1 MAPEPTTAPSP
12 IADAT
17 PPATAAPST
26 TSRRR
31 PPSRQLSP
39 YEQLRNEVTEGI
51 KNARLDPE
59 TDPTGVAQFVRGA
72 IDQWQSV
79 ARKGLEGKE
88 LLVRPDEMAERI
100 LRYVLEYGPLTG
112 PLDDPGVEEI
122 FIEGDDIFYIDGG
135 GYMRGVSEATTAE
148 ENLAVVRRLL
158 QDAGREVTEREP
170 MIQARVLDGTVRLGV
185 VIPPIADKLSVT
197 IRKYTMRNET
207 LSLLVGRDS
216 MDQGV
221 AEILWASVRA
231 GLGILVCGRP
241 GAGKTTLLNALLR
254 AVPPTMVVRCVE
266 EIRELSAPVMAGS
279 YYQTRPAG
287 ADGDVAAEVTL
298 RDLVKICLGMRP
310 DLLVVGEVRGAEAF
324 ELVRAGNAGCGVIAT
339 VHANNP
345 ADALAALRDTA
356 IMAGE
361 NVAPSQVQS
370 TFQRMFHLVV
380 FVDREELAFDEQ
392 GGAPIRRQ
400 VMEVAAL
407 MPNAGGE
414 DFLLQPI
421 FTRDRIGEPLR
432 WTEADPPETTVGRL
446 DAILK
451 RSDSSTA
458 QLLRGVPANVVP
470 VGERAEPPLSPP
482 PPQRNVGRH
491 NPYQVPVVPDVNL
504 SVDKSDRP

>member
-1 MAPEPTTAPSP
+1 MAPVEIELMSDWTA
-12 IADAT
+12 
-17 PPATAAPST
+17 
-26 TSRRR
+26 SRRR
-31 PPSRQLSP
+31 AATRVLSP

-51 KNARLDPE
+51 KTARIDPELDP
-59 TDPTGVAQFVRGA
+59 DGVRAFVDEA
-72 IDQWQSV
+72 IESWQRV
-79 ARKGLEGKE
+79 ARKGLDGKE
-88 LLVRPDEMAERI
+88 LLARPEEMAARL
-100 LRYVLEYGPLTG
+100 LRYVLDYGALTG
-112 PLDDPGVEEI
+112 PLSDPGVEEI

-135 GYMRGVSEATTAE
+135 GYMRGVSEVTTAA

-158 QDAGREVTEREP
+158 QDSGREVTEREP
-170 MIQARVLDGTVRLGV
+170 MVQARVLDGTVRLGV
-185 VIPPIADKLSVT
+185 VIPPIADVLSVT

-207 LSLLVGRDS
+207 LSLLVSRDS
-216 MDQGV
+216 MDLRV
-221 AEILWASVRA
+221 AELLWAGVRS

-287 ADGDVAAEVTL
+287 ADGDVSAEVTL

-339 VHANNP
+339 VHSNNP

-356 IMAGE
+356 IMAGD

-380 FVDREELAFDEQ
+380 FVDREELSYDEQ

-400 VMEVAAL
+400 VMEVSAL
-407 MPNAGGE
+407 MPNAGGD
-414 DFLLQPI
+414 DFLLQPL
-421 FTRDRIGEPLR
+421 FARDRIGEQLR
-432 WTEADPPETTVGRL
+432 WTEADPPEPTVVRL
-446 DAILK
+446 DAALK
-451 RSDSSTA
+451 RYGSSTSK
-458 QLLRGVPANVVP
+458 LLRGVPANVVAREDP
-470 VGERAEPPLSPP
+470 AEHQLAPRPPGSSPL
-482 PPQRNVGRH
+482 GRRR
-491 NPYQVPVVPDVNL
+491 PTAPAPDVPTVSL
-504 SVDKSDRP
+504 SVEKGSNR

>member
-1 MAPEPTTAPSP
+1 MKNEPTT
-12 IADAT
+12 
-17 PPATAAPST
+17 
-26 TSRRR
+26 RRR
-31 PPSRQLSP
+31 ATLRSLSP

-51 KNARLDPE
+51 KDARLDPE
-59 TDPTGVAQFVRGA
+59 TDPQSVRDFVNTA

-79 ARKGLEGKE
+79 ARKGLDGKE
-88 LLVRPDEMAERI
+88 LLVRPEEMAERI
-100 LRYVLEYGPLTG
+100 LRYILEYGPLTD
-112 PLDDPGVEEI
+112 PLNDPGVEEI

-135 GYMRGVSEATTAE
+135 GYMRGVSEVTMAD

-158 QDAGREVTEREP
+158 QDSGREVTERDP
-170 MIQARVLDGTVRLGV
+170 MVQARVLDGTVRLGA

-207 LSLLVGRDS
+207 LSLLVARDS
-216 MDQGV
+216 MDQRV
-221 AEILWASVRA
+221 AELLWAAVRT
-231 GLGILVCGRP
+231 GLGVLVCGRP

-287 ADGDVAAEVTL
+287 ADGDVSAEVSL

-339 VHANNP
+339 VHSNNP
-345 ADALAALRDTA
+345 YDALSALRDTA
-356 IMAGE
+356 IMAGD
-361 NVAPSQVQS
+361 NVAPRQVQS

-407 MPNAGGE
+407 MPNAAGE
-414 DFLLQPI
+414 DFLLQPL
-421 FTRDRIGEPLR
+421 FVRERIGEPLR
-432 WTEADPPETTVGRL
+432 WTEADPPDTTITRL
-446 DAILK
+446 DATLK
-451 RSDSSTA
+451 RYDSSTA
-458 QLLRGVPANVVP
+458 DLLRGTPANVVP
-470 VGERAEPPLSPP
+470 TSEATEQILGPRPPLRP
-482 PPQRNVGRH
+482 RRR
-491 NPYQVPVVPDVNL
+491 NPYPVPVIPDVSL
-504 SVDKSDRP
+504 STERPNQ

>member
-1 MAPEPTTAPSP
+1 MATEMAV
-12 IADAT
+12 
-17 PPATAAPST
+17 
-26 TSRRR
+26 SRRR
-31 PPSRQLSP
+31 PSRRILSP

-51 KNARLDPE
+51 KDARLDPE
-59 TDPTGVAQFVRGA
+59 LDPAGVRTFVQAA
-72 IDQWQSV
+72 IEQWQSV

-88 LLVRPDEMAERI
+88 LLVRPEEMAERI
-100 LRYVLEYGPLTG
+100 LRFVLEYGPLTG
-112 PLDDPGVEEI
+112 PLGDPGVEEI

-135 GYMRGVSEATTAE
+135 GYMRGISEATMAD

-158 QDAGREVTEREP
+158 QDSGREVTEREP

-216 MDQGV
+216 MDQRV
-221 AEILWASVRA
+221 AELLWAGVRA

-287 ADGDVAAEVTL
+287 ADGDVSAEVTL
-298 RDLVKICLGMRP
+298 RDLVRVCLGMRP

-345 ADALAALRDTA
+345 FDALSALRDTA

-361 NVAPSQVQS
+361 NVAPTQVQS
-370 TFQRMFHLVV
+370 TFQRMFDLVV
-380 FVDREELAFDEQ
+380 FVDREELAFEDQ

-400 VMEVAAL
+400 VLEVSSL
-407 MPNAGGE
+407 MPNASGE
-414 DFLLQPI
+414 DFLLQPL
-421 FTRDRIGEPLR
+421 FVRDRIGEPLR
-432 WTEADPPETTVGRL
+432 WTEADPPDITTARL
-446 DAILK
+446 DTILK
-451 RSDSSTA
+451 RHGSSTA
-458 QLLRGVPANVVP
+458 NLLRGIPANVVAI
-470 VGERAEPPLSPP
+470 GEAPDSYLRPRPAATGPKR
-482 PPQRNVGRH
+482 RN
-491 NPYQVPVVPDVNL
+491 PWPVPVVPDVNL
-504 SVDKSDRP
+504 SSERGGQR

>member
-1 MAPEPTTAPSP
+1 MTNEGTTQ
-12 IADAT
+12 
-17 PPATAAPST
+17 
-26 TSRRR
+26 RRR
-31 PPSRQLSP
+31 VNQRTLSP

-59 TDPTGVAQFVRGA
+59 ADPSGVAEFTRTA

-88 LLVRPDEMAERI
+88 LLVRPEEMTERI

-112 PLDDPGVEEI
+112 PLNDPGVEEI
-122 FIEGDDIFYIDGG
+122 FIEGDDIFFIDGG
-135 GYMRGVSEATTAE
+135 GYMRGVNEVTMAD

-158 QDAGREVTEREP
+158 QDSGREVTEREP
-170 MIQARVLDGTVRLGV
+170 MVQARVLGGTVRLGV

-216 MDQGV
+216 MDLRL

-241 GAGKTTLLNALLR
+241 GSGKTTLLNALLR
-254 AVPPTMVVRCVE
+254 AIPPTMVVRCVE

-287 ADGDVAAEVTL
+287 ADGDVSAEVSL
-298 RDLVKICLGMRP
+298 RDLVKVCLGMRP

-339 VHANNP
+339 VHSNNP
-345 ADALAALRDTA
+345 FDAMSALRDTA
-356 IMAGE
+356 IMAGD
-361 NVAPSQVQS
+361 NVAPGQVQS
-370 TFQRMFHLVV
+370 TFQRMFDLVV
-380 FVDREELAFDEQ
+380 FVDREELAFDDQ

-407 MPNAGGE
+407 MPNASGE

-421 FTRDRIGEPLR
+421 FVRDRIGEPLR
-432 WTEADPPETTVGRL
+432 WTEADPPEATVSRL
-446 DAILK
+446 DAALK
-451 RSDSSTA
+451 RHDSSTS
-458 QLLRGVPANVVP
+458 QLLRGMPANVVP
-470 VGERAEPPLSPP
+470 IGEAVETLLSPR
-482 PPQRNVGRH
+482 PQNRGTRGTTP
-491 NPYQVPVVPDVNL
+491 NPVPAVPDVNL
-504 SVDKSDRP
+504 SVERGSGQ

>member
-1 MAPEPTTAPSP
+1 MSP
-12 IADAT
+12 K
-17 PPATAAPST
+17 PST
-26 TSRRR
+26 RRR
-31 PPSRQLSP
+31 RTDRVLSP

-59 TDPTGVAQFVRGA
+59 LDPSGVREFVLGA
-72 IDQWQSV
+72 IEQWQSV
-79 ARKGLEGKE
+79 ARQGLDGKE
-88 LLVRPDEMAERI
+88 LLARPEEMAERI
-100 LRYVLEYGPLTG
+100 LRYVLEYGPLTA
-112 PLDDPGVEEI
+112 PLSDPGVEEI

-135 GYMRGVSEATTAE
+135 GYMRGVSEVTTAD

-158 QDAGREVTEREP
+158 QDSGREVTEREP
-170 MIQARVLDGTVRLGV
+170 MVQARVLDGTVRLGV

-207 LSLLVGRDS
+207 LSLLVVRDS
-216 MDQGV
+216 MDLRV
-221 AEILWASVRA
+221 AELLWAAVRS

-287 ADGDVAAEVTL
+287 ADGDVAAEVSL
-298 RDLVKICLGMRP
+298 RDLVRTCLGMRP

-339 VHANNP
+339 VHSNNP
-345 ADALAALRDTA
+345 FDALSALRDTA
-356 IMAGE
+356 IMAGG
-361 NVAPSQVQS
+361 NVAPTQVQS

-400 VMEVAAL
+400 VMEVSAL
-407 MPNAGGE
+407 MPNASGE
-414 DFLLQPI
+414 DFLLQPL
-421 FTRDRIGEPLR
+421 FVRERIGEPLR
-432 WTEADPPETTVGRL
+432 WTETDPADTTIARL
-446 DAILK
+446 DATLK
-451 RSDSSTA
+451 RYESSTA
-458 QLLRGVPANVVP
+458 QLLRGTPANVVP
-470 VGERAEPPLSPP
+470 RDDAVENQLAPRPPVKPTRRRGSFP
-482 PPQRNVGRH
+482 
-491 NPYQVPVVPDVNL
+491 VPVVPSVSL
-504 SVDKSDRP
+504 SVEPGTDR

>member
-1 MAPEPTTAPSP
+1 MTSEMA
-12 IADAT
+12 
-17 PPATAAPST
+17 

-31 PPSRQLSP
+31 AVQRALSP

-59 TDPTGVAQFVRGA
+59 TDPDSVSQFVEAG

-88 LLVRPDEMAERI
+88 LLVRPEEMAERI
-100 LRYVLEYGPLTG
+100 VRFILEYGPLTG
-112 PLDDPGVEEI
+112 PLSDPGVEEI
-122 FIEGDDIFYIDGG
+122 FIEGDDIFFIDGG
-135 GYMRGVSEATTAE
+135 GYMRGVNEVTMAD

-170 MIQARVLDGTVRLGV
+170 MVQARVLDGTVRLGV

-207 LSLLVGRDS
+207 LSLLVSRDS
-216 MDQGV
+216 MDQTV
-221 AEILWASVRA
+221 AELLWAAVRS

-241 GAGKTTLLNALLR
+241 GSGKTTLLNALLR

-287 ADGDVAAEVTL
+287 ADGDVSAEVNL
-298 RDLVKICLGMRP
+298 RDLVRTCLGMRP

-339 VHANNP
+339 VHSNNP
-345 ADALAALRDTA
+345 FDALSALRDTA

-380 FVDREELAFDEQ
+380 FVDREELAFEDQ
-392 GGAPIRRQ
+392 GGSPIRRQ
-400 VMEVAAL
+400 IMEVASL
-407 MPNAGGE
+407 MPNAAGE

-421 FTRDRIGEPLR
+421 FARERIGEPLR
-432 WTEADPPETTVGRL
+432 WTEADPPEPAVARL
-446 DAILK
+446 DATLK
-451 RSDSSTA
+451 RYDSSTTK
-458 QLLRGVPANVVP
+458 LLRGTPANVVP
-470 VGERAEPPLSPP
+470 IGEPVEQILSPRP
-482 PPQRNVGRH
+482 ATARARRR
-491 NPYQVPVVPDVNL
+491 NPYPVPVVPGVSL
-504 SVDKSDRP
+504 SVERSGGR

>member
-1 MAPEPTTAPSP
+1 MSREPA
-12 IADAT
+12 
-17 PPATAAPST
+17 

-31 PPSRQLSP
+31 TVSRVLSP
-39 YEQLRNEVTEGI
+39 YEQLRNEVTDGI

-59 TDPTGVAQFVRGA
+59 VDPEGVGRFVESA

-79 ARKGLEGKE
+79 ARKGLDGKE
-88 LLVRPDEMAERI
+88 LLARPDEMAERI
-100 LRYVLEYGPLTG
+100 LRYVLEYGPLTA
-112 PLDDPGVEEI
+112 PLQDPGVEEI
-122 FIEGDDIFYIDGG
+122 FIEGDDVFYIDGG
-135 GYMRGVSEATTAE
+135 GYMRGVSEVTTAE
-148 ENLAVVRRLL
+148 ENMAVVRRLL

-170 MIQARVLDGTVRLGV
+170 MVQARVLDGTVRLGV

-216 MDQGV
+216 MDQRL
-221 AEILWASVRA
+221 AELLWAAVRA

-287 ADGDVAAEVTL
+287 ADGDVAAEVSL
-298 RDLVKICLGMRP
+298 RDLVKTCLGMRP

-345 ADALAALRDTA
+345 YDALSALRDTA

-361 NVAPSQVQS
+361 NVAPAQVQS

-421 FTRDRIGEPLR
+421 FVRDRIGDPLR
-432 WTEADPPETTVGRL
+432 WTEADPAEATVTRL
-446 DAILK
+446 DATLK
-451 RSDSSTA
+451 RHDSCTA
-458 QLLRGVPANVVP
+458 DLLRGIPANVVAA
-470 VGERAEPPLSPP
+470 GETPEPGLRPRPANRRPLRRSQWP
-482 PPQRNVGRH
+482 
-491 NPYQVPVVPDVNL
+491 VPVVPEVSL
-504 SVDKSDRP
+504 SVEPGTKR

>member
-1 MAPEPTTAPSP
+1 MADPPTA
-12 IADAT
+12 
-17 PPATAAPST
+17 
-26 TSRRR
+26 RRR
-31 PPSRQLSP
+31 AQARILPP

-51 KNARLDPE
+51 KTARIDPE
-59 TDPTGVAQFVRGA
+59 ADPSSVQAYVRTV
-72 IDQWQSV
+72 IEQWQSV
-79 ARKGLEGKE
+79 ARQGLEGKE
-88 LLVRPDEMAERI
+88 VLVRPEEMAERI
-100 LRYVLEYGPLTG
+100 LRYVLEYGPLTA
-112 PLDDPGVEEI
+112 PLNDPGVEEI
-122 FIEGDDIFYIDGG
+122 FIEGDDVFFIDGG
-135 GYMRGVSEATTAE
+135 GYMRGVSEVTTAE

-158 QDAGREVTEREP
+158 QDSGREVTEREP
-170 MIQARVLDGTVRLGV
+170 MVQARVLGGTVRMGV

-207 LSLLVGRDS
+207 LSLLVARDS
-216 MDQGV
+216 MDLRV
-221 AEILWASVRA
+221 AELLWAAVRS

-287 ADGDVAAEVTL
+287 ADGDIAVEVTL
-298 RDLVKICLGMRP
+298 RDLVKTCLGMRP

-345 ADALAALRDTA
+345 YDALAALRDTA

-361 NVAPSQVQS
+361 NVAPAQVQS

-380 FVDREELAFDEQ
+380 FVDREELAFEDQ

-400 VMEVAAL
+400 VMEVSAL

-414 DFLLQPI
+414 DFLLQSL
-421 FTRDRIGEPLR
+421 FVRDRIGEPLR
-432 WTEADPPETTVGRL
+432 WTEADPSEATMARL
-446 DAILK
+446 DATLK
-451 RSDSSTA
+451 RHDSSTA
-458 QLLRGVPANVVP
+458 DLLRGIPANVVAP
-470 VGERAEPPLSPP
+470 DELPDAGLAVRQRTLRRPGRRTTWPP
-482 PPQRNVGRH
+482 PVAPSVS
-491 NPYQVPVVPDVNL
+491 L
-504 SVDKSDRP
+504 SVEHGS

>member
-1 MAPEPTTAPSP
+1 MSL
-12 IADAT
+12 DA
-17 PPATAAPST
+17 

-31 PPSRQLSP
+31 ATPRIPSP
-39 YEQLRNEVTEGI
+39 YEQLRTEVTDGI

-59 TDPTGVAQFVRGA
+59 VDPDGVERFVLDA
-72 IDQWQSV
+72 IEQWQSV
-79 ARKGLEGKE
+79 ARKGLDGKE
-88 LLVRPDEMAERI
+88 LLVRPEEMAERI

-112 PLDDPGVEEI
+112 PLSDPGVEEI
-122 FIEGDDIFYIDGG
+122 FIEGDDIFFIDGG
-135 GYMRGVSEATTAE
+135 GYMRGVHEVSTAD

-158 QDAGREVTEREP
+158 QDSGREITEREP
-170 MIQARVLDGTVRLGV
+170 MVQARVLGGTVRLGA
-185 VIPPIADKLSVT
+185 VIPPIADQLSVT

-207 LSLLVGRDS
+207 LSLLIARDS
-216 MDQGV
+216 MDQRL
-221 AEILWASVRA
+221 AELLWAAVRS

-287 ADGDVAAEVTL
+287 ADGDVSSEVTL

-345 ADALAALRDTA
+345 ADALSALRDTA
-356 IMAGE
+356 IMAGG
-361 NVAPSQVQS
+361 NVAPGQVQS

-380 FVDREELAFDEQ
+380 FVDREELTFDEQ

-400 VMEVAAL
+400 IMEVASL
-407 MPNAGGE
+407 MPNSGGE
-414 DFLLQPI
+414 EFLLQPI
-421 FTRDRIGEPLR
+421 FTRERIGEPLR
-432 WTEADPPETTVGRL
+432 WTEADPPEATMSRL
-446 DAILK
+446 DATLK
-451 RSDSSTA
+451 RHGSSA
-458 QLLRGVPANVVP
+458 SELLRGTPANVVAIDD
-470 VGERAEPPLSPP
+470 RIEPLLSPRP
-482 PPQRNVGRH
+482 PARPARGRDAY
-491 NPYQVPVVPDVNL
+491 PIASVPDVTITG
-504 SVDKSDRP
+504 DRSPGR

>member
-1 MAPEPTTAPSP
+1 MTTEG
-12 IADAT
+12 
-17 PPATAAPST
+17 T
-26 TSRRR
+26 TQRRR
-31 PPSRQLSP
+31 TSQRSLSP

-59 TDPTGVAQFVRGA
+59 ADPGGVVEFIRAA

-88 LLVRPDEMAERI
+88 LLVRPEDMTERI
-100 LRYVLEYGPLTG
+100 LRYILEYGPLTG
-112 PLDDPGVEEI
+112 PLEDPGVEEI

-135 GYMRGVSEATTAE
+135 GYMRGVNEVTMAD

-158 QDAGREVTEREP
+158 QDSGREVTERDP
-170 MIQARVLDGTVRLGV
+170 MVQARVLGGTVRLGV
-185 VIPPIADKLSVT
+185 VIPPIADELSVT

-216 MDQGV
+216 MDQRL

-254 AVPPTMVVRCVE
+254 AIPPTMVVRCVE

-287 ADGDVAAEVTL
+287 ADGDVSAEVSL
-298 RDLVKICLGMRP
+298 RDLVRICLGMRP

-339 VHANNP
+339 VHSNNP
-345 ADALAALRDTA
+345 FDAMSALRDTA
-356 IMAGE
+356 IMAGD
-361 NVAPSQVQS
+361 NVAPNQVQS
-370 TFQRMFHLVV
+370 TFQRMFDLVV

-400 VMEVAAL
+400 IMEVAAL
-407 MPNAGGE
+407 MPNASGE

-421 FTRDRIGEPLR
+421 FVRDRIGEPLR
-432 WTEADPPETTVGRL
+432 WTEADPPEATVNRL
-446 DAILK
+446 DATLK
-451 RSDSSTA
+451 RYDSSTS
-458 QLLRGVPANVVP
+458 QLLRGMPANVVP
-470 VGERAEPPLSPP
+470 IGETVEPLLSPRP
-482 PPQRNVGRH
+482 STRGTRH
-491 NPYQVPVVPDVNL
+491 PNPYPVPVVPDVNL
-504 SVDKSDRP
+504 SVERESGQ

>member
-1 MAPEPTTAPSP
+1 MSDAPTT
-12 IADAT
+12 
-17 PPATAAPST
+17 
-26 TSRRR
+26 RRR
-31 PPSRQLSP
+31 STNRILSP

-51 KNARLDPE
+51 KDARIDPELDP
-59 TDPTGVAQFVRGA
+59 DGVRAFIREA
-72 IDQWQSV
+72 IDGWQSV
-79 ARKGLEGKE
+79 ARKGLDGKE
-88 LLVRPDEMAERI
+88 LLARPDEMAARL
-100 LRYVLEYGPLTG
+100 LRYVLDYGALTG
-112 PLDDPGVEEI
+112 PLYDPGVEEI

-135 GYMRGVSEATTAE
+135 GYMRGVAEVTTAA

-158 QDAGREVTEREP
+158 QDSGREVTEREP
-170 MIQARVLDGTVRLGV
+170 MVQARVLDGTVRLGV
-185 VIPPIADKLSVT
+185 VIPPIADMLSVT

-207 LSLLVGRDS
+207 LSLLVSRDS
-216 MDQGV
+216 MDLRV
-221 AEILWASVRA
+221 AELLWAAVRA

-287 ADGDVAAEVTL
+287 ADGDVSAEVTL

-345 ADALAALRDTA
+345 SDALAALRDTA
-356 IMAGE
+356 IMAGG
-361 NVAPSQVQS
+361 NVAPTQVQS

-400 VMEVAAL
+400 IMEVSAL
-407 MPNAGGE
+407 MPNASGE
-414 DFLLQPI
+414 DFLLQPL
-421 FTRDRIGEPLR
+421 FSRDRIGEQLR
-432 WTEADPPETTVGRL
+432 WTEADPADATITRL

-451 RSDSSTA
+451 RHGSSTSD
-458 QLLRGVPANVVP
+458 LLRGIPANVVP
-470 VGERAEPPLSPP
+470 REDPVANQLAPRPIGASPLMRRRGPFPAPSAPA
-482 PPQRNVGRH
+482 VS
-491 NPYQVPVVPDVNL
+491 L
-504 SVDKSDRP
+504 SVEKGTER

>member
-1 MAPEPTTAPSP
+1 MSDAPTT
-12 IADAT
+12 
-17 PPATAAPST
+17 
-26 TSRRR
+26 RRR
-31 PPSRQLSP
+31 STNRILSP

-51 KNARLDPE
+51 KDARIDPELDP
-59 TDPTGVAQFVRGA
+59 DGVRAFIREA
-72 IDQWQSV
+72 IDGWQSV
-79 ARKGLEGKE
+79 ARKGLDGKE
-88 LLVRPDEMAERI
+88 LLARPDEMAARL
-100 LRYVLEYGPLTG
+100 LRYVLDYGALTG
-112 PLDDPGVEEI
+112 PLYDPGVEEI

-135 GYMRGVSEATTAE
+135 GYMRGVAEVTTAT

-158 QDAGREVTEREP
+158 QDSGREVTEREP
-170 MIQARVLDGTVRLGV
+170 MVQARVLDGTVRLGV
-185 VIPPIADKLSVT
+185 VIPPIADMLSVT

-207 LSLLVGRDS
+207 LSLLVSRDS
-216 MDQGV
+216 MDLRV
-221 AEILWASVRA
+221 AELLWAAVRA

-287 ADGDVAAEVTL
+287 ADGDVSAEVTL

-345 ADALAALRDTA
+345 SDALAALRDTA
-356 IMAGE
+356 IMAGG
-361 NVAPSQVQS
+361 NVAPTQVQS

-400 VMEVAAL
+400 IMEVSAL
-407 MPNAGGE
+407 MPNASGE
-414 DFLLQPI
+414 DFLLQPL
-421 FTRDRIGEPLR
+421 FTRDRIGEQLR
-432 WTEADPPETTVGRL
+432 WTEADPADATITRL

-451 RSDSSTA
+451 RHGSSTSD
-458 QLLRGVPANVVP
+458 LLRGIPANVVP
-470 VGERAEPPLSPP
+470 REDPVANQLAPRPIGASPLMRRRGPFPAPSAPA
-482 PPQRNVGRH
+482 VS
-491 NPYQVPVVPDVNL
+491 L
-504 SVDKSDRP
+504 SVEKGTER

>member
-1 MAPEPTTAPSP
+1 MAIDS
-12 IADAT
+12 T
-17 PPATAAPST
+17 PG
-26 TSRRR
+26 SRRR
-31 PPSRQLSP
+31 ATARVLAP

-51 KNARLDPE
+51 KSARLDPE
-59 TDPTGVAQFVRGA
+59 LDPSGVEQFVHDA
-72 IDQWQSV
+72 IEQWQSV
-79 ARKGLEGKE
+79 ARKGLDGKE
-88 LLVRPDEMAERI
+88 LLARPDEMANRI
-100 LRYVLEYGPLTG
+100 LRYVLEYGPLTE
-112 PLDDPGVEEI
+112 PLNDPGVEEI

-135 GYMRGVSEATTAE
+135 GYMRGVSEVTTAE

-158 QDAGREVTEREP
+158 QDSGREVTEREP
-170 MIQARVLDGTVRLGV
+170 MVQARVLGGTVRLGV

-207 LSLLVGRDS
+207 LSLLVGRES
-216 MDQGV
+216 MDQRV
-221 AEILWASVRA
+221 AELLWAAVRS

-287 ADGDVAAEVTL
+287 ADGDVGAEVSL
-298 RDLVKICLGMRP
+298 RDLVKTCLGMRP

-339 VHANNP
+339 VHSNNP
-345 ADALAALRDTA
+345 FDALSALRDTA
-356 IMAGE
+356 IMAGG
-361 NVAPSQVQS
+361 NVAPTQVQS

-400 VMEVAAL
+400 VMDISAL
-407 MPNAGGE
+407 MPNASGE
-414 DFLLQPI
+414 DFLLQPL
-421 FTRDRIGEPLR
+421 FFRDRIGEPLR
-432 WTEADPPETTVGRL
+432 WSETDPPETTVARL

-451 RSDSSTA
+451 RYDSSTA
-458 QLLRGVPANVVP
+458 AILRGTPANVVATNEGP
-470 VGERAEPPLSPP
+470 ENQLAPRPPLKPTKRRSSYPAP
-482 PPQRNVGRH
+482 R
-491 NPYQVPVVPDVNL
+491 VPAVNL
-504 SVDKSDRP
+504 SVEQGADS